1 LTPDETQ
8 PRDYPQQPQV
18 AVGALVF
25 RNGRVLLVRR
35 GQPPSADHWAVPGG
49 RVCLGESLQQAAERE
64 IFEET
69 GVRIAAGEPVYS
81 FDHIERDSDG
91 RIRFHYVIVDLAADY
106 IRGEVRAGDDAREAR
121 WVAPEELA
129 QLNVSP
135 PTRKLLKERFGF
147 GI

>member
-1 LTPDETQ
+1 MEENQT
-8 PRDYPQQPQV
+8 RDYPQQPQV

-35 GQPPSADHWAVPGG
+35 GQAPSADLWAVPGG
-49 RVCLGESLQQAAERE
+49 RVRLGESLKQAAERE

-69 GVRIAAGEPVYS
+69 GVRIAAGEPVYT
-81 FDHIERDSDG
+81 FDHIERDDNG
-91 RIRFHYVIVDLAADY
+91 RIRFHYVIVDLSADY

-121 WVAPEELA
+121 WVSPHELA
-129 QLNVSP
+129 HLNVSP
-135 PTRKLLKERFGF
+135 PTRKLLRERFGF